1 MTRSLPRLPAP
12 SSLSIEAAAAVLLWL
27 NRTKQQKH
35 KFVRMKLL
43 SPVLPRGF
51 LLCRLFGNHALCLC
65 LRDMNAASFVVS
77 TASLTA
83 AVQIFQ
89 QLTYSEI
96 LRMGLFSTG
105 VPCCTSPISRS
116 LRSMTLL
123 SCSG

>member
-27 NRTKQQKH
+27 SRTRQQKH

-51 LLCRLFGNHALCLC
+51 CFADYFAITRSGLALRNWNACE
-65 LRDMNAASFVVS
+65 LRSIGESVS
-77 TASLTA
+77 YRSGYR
-83 AVQIFQ
+83 FQ

-96 LRMGLFSTG
+96 RRMGLF
-105 VPCCTSPISRS
+105 
-116 LRSMTLL
+116 
-123 SCSG
+123 